1 MLVTTRRRRLQ
12 EESLLQGSASAS
24 AREVPPRGFSAR
36 ATLPRAPL
44 APASQ
49 AVPLNPIGPAT
60 SSPVVCG
67 GLAFAVLTRSMRSLA
82 LSLRLHGLHG
92 TVPYG
97 PKLPRPS
104 YAMQSSHNSP
114 CLTPRRPRPM
124 PSPTR
129 FEGPSPR
136 VGHRIRFRLREHPRG
151 SRCCEPR
158 GATLPDRTLPNRLHR
173 HAPLQTS
180 DNCPGPASRR
190 KPRGPSP

>member
-82 LSLRLHGLHG
+82 LSLLLHGLPQSFLARPMRCSPATIPRASRP
-92 TVPYG
+92 TVP
-97 PKLPRPS
+97 
-104 YAMQSSHNSP
+104 AH
-114 CLTPRRPRPM
+114 CLHPLGLKAPLA
-124 PSPTR
+124 
-129 FEGPSPR
+129 R
-136 VGHRIRFRLREHPRG
+136 VGHRIRFRLREHLRD
-151 SRCCEPR
+151 SQCCAPR

-173 HAPLQTS
+173 HAPPQTS
-180 DNCPGPASRR
+180 DNCPSPASRR
-190 KPRGPSP
+190 KPKGPSP